1 MREYL
6 LVLHGKPKP
15 MKAHR
20 DGAGGKKYDPLAYE
34 KKLAV
39 AQLMKQC
46 QDIGKVLDG
55 PLEIEL
61 YFDFCPPNSASKVK
75 SDQMV
80 LGDIKHTV
88 KPDVDNLQKA
98 LLDILKR
105 CIIKDDQL
113 VYKITAQKRYSYEP
127 KTVIIIR
134 SEN

>member
-1 MREYL
+1 MSEYL
-6 LVLHGKPKP
+6 LVLHGKPKA

-20 DGAGGKKYDPLAYE
+20 DGARGRKYDPLAYE

-61 YFDFCPPNSASKVK
+61 YFDFCPPNSTSRVK
-75 SDQMV
+75 ADAMV
-80 LGDIKHTV
+80 SGAIKHTV
-88 KPDVDNLQKA
+88 KPDVDNLEKV

-134 SEN
+134 SED